1 MVDLVK
7 IRKKAK
13 EQEAKSEASREAAL
27 SMPEVTALPS
37 AEVEPAVEPGARQPQ
52 QASAK
57 PLPSINAPP
66 AVRLPVS
73 PEPAAN
79 TASVGPSKLDRF
91 KELAGKRRDGLVQD
105 VATNDES
112 ERIEVLTFAIA
123 GEHYAAG
130 IERVVEIIPIRGA
143 TRVPNAD
150 SAVRGI
156 ISLRGTI
163 VTIMDARARLGH
175 PRGDGGPDSR
185 IIVVERGSETLGFEV
200 DRVLRVVKVDA
211 SDIEPHPVVHASEE
225 RGPIRGVFRQ
235 ATALTI
241 LLDLDKL
248 LA

>member
-13 EQEAKSEASREAAL
+13 QQEAQLEAAREAAL
-27 SMPEVTALPS
+27 SMPEATALP
-37 AEVEPAVEPGARQPQ
+37 AAALEPAARRQAAVNPLSSMNAQPAPG
-52 QASAK
+52 S
-57 PLPSINAPP
+57 
-66 AVRLPVS
+66 PVS
-73 PEPAAN
+73 PVPAAN
-79 TASVGPSKLDRF
+79 TASAGPSKLERF
-91 KELAGKRRDGLVQD
+91 KELAGKRRDGLVQE
-105 VATNDES
+105 VAANDES
-112 ERIEVLTFAIA
+112 DRIEVLTFAIA

-175 PRGDGGPDSR
+175 PRGDSGPDSR

-200 DRVLRVVKVDA
+200 DRVLRVVKVEA
-211 SDIEPHPVVHASEE
+211 SEIEPQPVVHASEARE
-225 RGPIRGVFRQ
+225 PIRGVFRQ
-235 ATALTI
+235 ASALTI

>member
-13 EQEAKSEASREAAL
+13 QQEAKLEASRAAAL
-27 SMPEVTALPS
+27 SMPEGTALP
-37 AEVEPAVEPGARQPQ
+37 AAAVEPAARQQ
-52 QASAK
+52 QASAQ
-57 PLPSINAPP
+57 PLSSMNAPP
-66 AVRLPVS
+66 APRSPVS
-73 PEPAAN
+73 PAPAAN
-79 TASVGPSKLDRF
+79 TASAGPSKLDRF

-105 VATNDES
+105 VAANDES

-175 PRGDGGPDSR
+175 SRGDSGPDSR

-211 SDIEPHPVVHASEE
+211 SDIEPHPVVHVSEE

>member
-7 IRKKAK
+7 LRKKARQ
-13 EQEAKSEASREAAL
+13 QESKAEPAPAADPKTLPEEPTVAVESAAVASPAPASDAA
-27 SMPEVTALPS
+27 SSPRPPVVTATSETNVS
-37 AEVEPAVEPGARQPQ
+37 A
-52 QASAK
+52 S
-57 PLPSINAPP
+57 
-66 AVRLPVS
+66 
-73 PEPAAN
+73 
-79 TASVGPSKLDRF
+79 SKLDRF
-91 KELAGKRRDGLVQD
+91 KEVAGTRRDGLVHAAAAVD
-105 VATNDES
+105 GG

-130 IERVVEIIPIRGA
+130 IERVVEIIPARGA

-175 PRGDGGPDSR
+175 PRADSGPDSR

-200 DRVLRVVKVDA
+200 DRVLRVVKVEA
-211 SDIEPHPVVHASEE
+211 SDIEPQPVVHASEARE
-225 RGPIRGVFRQ
+225 PILGVFRQ
-235 ATALTI
+235 ASALTI